1 MAFDLVLSQNKFGQ
15 FQVLSDLS
23 RRINVPMISLEH
35 TLPVPSWPAR
45 TREECRNQRGVLDVF
60 ISEYSVSEWG
70 FNMAD
75 PNVRVIHH
83 GIETDIWTG
92 WRGGDGKILT
102 VVNDYINRE
111 WCCGFSLWK
120 MVTEGLPANPWGA
133 TQGLSQPAKSP
144 QHLLEVYQAASVFLN
159 TSLISP
165 VPTAML
171 EAMSVGCP
179 VVTTSNCML
188 PQIIQDGIN
197 GFITN
202 DPAQMRK
209 RLTELLRDK
218 ELAARIG
225 QAGRETVIHKF
236 GDSLFIQRWNEVFRQ
251 ATGRPII

>member
-1 MAFDLVLSQNKFGQ
+1 
-15 FQVLSDLS
+15 
-23 RRINVPMISLEH
+23 
-35 TLPVPSWPAR
+35 
-45 TREECRNQRGVLDVF
+45 
-60 ISEYSVSEWG
+60 
-70 FNMAD
+70 
-75 PNVRVIHH
+75 
-83 GIETDIWTG
+83 
-92 WRGGDGKILT
+92 
-102 VVNDYINRE
+102 
-111 WCCGFSLWK
+111 
-120 MVTEGLPANPWGA
+120 
-133 TQGLSQPAKSP
+133 
-144 QHLLEVYQAASVFLN
+144 
-159 TSLISP
+159 
-165 VPTAML
+165 ML